1 MKDSIA
7 AFPFTSFL
15 SFYHQLRSRSMTWTT
30 TDTFQTESCS
40 RFSSSWSAAISRTR
54 SYNRFV
60 YIRFTTQTY
69 IRCDDLSPPP
79 PPRPPPPRPHFLFF
93 WCMHLAL
100 QIVDKTIIYADKD
113 HDGRV
118 SFEEFCAVGLLAIL
132 VCLSFS
138 FLPFC
143 FSAFFY
149 YKKYLI
155 ITYAHHVC
163 LCYLGGWAIGCG

>member
-79 PPRPPPPRPHFLFF
+79 PPRPPPPGPIFYFFGVCTSRCRLSIRPSSMPTRITMTVSPLKSFARWAFSPFLFAYRF
-93 WCMHLAL
+93 PFYLSVSL
-100 QIVDKTIIYADKD
+100 LFFIIKN
-113 HDGRV
+113 
-118 SFEEFCAVGLLAIL
+118 
-132 VCLSFS
+132 
-138 FLPFC
+138 
-143 FSAFFY
+143 
-149 YKKYLI
+149 
-155 ITYAHHVC
+155 T
-163 LCYLGGWAIGCG
+163 